1 MVHVDFFLSI
11 NTGAPW
17 KIFQNI
23 YLNADITTDASG
35 RSYAGVID
43 FPNGPFEVVGGEFE
57 DTLLEEDTV
66 YGKIPATLPATY
78 DTHPSGAYYSLI
90 FVGKFTILF
99 FFAAFFQIPENGG
112 AYYSVFAYRSV
123 FAYHSTTA
131 YCSTTFNKLNLQYLS
146 I

>member
-1 MVHVDFFLSI
+1 MYDDARTRGGTTTPWNAQGHSEIPKKASKSI
-11 NTGAPW
+11 TRLR
-17 KIFQNI
+17 K
-23 YLNADITTDASG
+23 T
-35 RSYAGVID
+35 
-43 FPNGPFEVVGGEFE
+43 
-57 DTLLEEDTV
+57 TV

-78 DTHPSGAYYSLI
+78 DTRHPSGAYYSLI

-112 AYYSVFAYRSV
+112 AYYSVFAYRSM